1 MWGVITNTSIQSYT
15 PDRTANSLIT
25 ESPWLWDTEMLLFC
39 YRTCR
44 PSQMGLS
51 ACFYSPVVDGSCKVS
66 LSPCYTVCL
75 GLPEIGKKTPQLP
88 ANFYFFDE
96 VFWSWTGFIYLLHC
110 EAPNLFFEMA
120 EFRVESSP
128 CETLDTLSH
137 HCVTTLSSSGT
148 QAEPRV
154 LKWRIP
160 QIHVPFLPLTKKPWG
175 GDS

>member
-25 ESPWLWDTEMLLFC
+25 ESPWLLDTEMLLFC

-75 GLPEIGKKTPQLP
+75 GLPEIGKKNSTITCK
-88 ANFYFFDE
+88 F
-96 VFWSWTGFIYLLHC
+96 
-110 EAPNLFFEMA
+110 LFFWWSLLKLNS
-120 EFRVESSP
+120 FYISP
-128 CETLDTLSH
+128 SLWGSKFLFWNGWVQGWVLILWDPRHSFTSLCNNSFFFWDP
-137 HCVTTLSSSGT
+137 GWT
-148 QAEPRV
+148 Q
-154 LKWRIP
+154 
-160 QIHVPFLPLTKKPWG
+160 G
-175 GDS
+175 S